1 MADLRLVA
9 GLGNP
14 GLQYSGTRHNVGFMV
29 LDSLA
34 GKKGVTFSRS
44 AAWSSEL
51 GKWGEILLI
60 KPLTYMNR
68 TGEVV
73 GKFSRYFKVQAD
85 EILVVVDDVALPLGR
100 LRLRPAGSD
109 GGHNGLKSMMVNL
122 GENFMRL
129 RIGIGGSS
137 EAEALSDHVL
147 GEFERLEKPTIERA
161 IERAAEA
168 IGHVADHGIAS
179 AMNNYNRA
187 E

>member
-1 MADLRLVA
+1 MASLRLVA

-29 LDSLA
+29 LDCLA
-34 GKKGVTFSRS
+34 GKKRVTFSRS

-51 GKWGEILLI
+51 GKWEDILLI

-68 TGEVV
+68 TGDVI
-73 GKFSRYFKVQAD
+73 GKFSRYFKVQPE

-100 LRLRPAGSD
+100 LRLRPTGSD
-109 GGHNGLKSMMVNL
+109 GGHNGLKSMIVNL

-129 RIGIGGSS
+129 RVGIGGSS
-137 EAEALSDHVL
+137 AEALSDHVL
-147 GEFERLEKPTIERA
+147 SEFDRLEKPTMERA

-168 IGHVADHGIAS
+168 IEHVAEQGIAS
-179 AMNNYNRA
+179 AMNSYNRA